1 MTDAQQVAID
11 RLDKQFGGHDFLL
24 DDMWK
29 RSDGQPPAIE
39 GWFGKPDVM
48 GTIKPIIFIHIEPDG
63 STHS

>member
-11 RLDKQFGGHDFLL
+11 RLDERFGGHERLL
-24 DDMWK
+24 DDMWQ

-39 GWFGKPDVM
+39 GWFGKPNPYM
-48 GTIKPIIFIHIEPDG
+48 FIHIEPAG